1 MVCNLGCEEHLRG
14 YTFYFWMIWLKGS
27 SMDVGLQAFVMPEI
41 PCNMMERQSDM
52 FIKNPSNG

>member
-1 MVCNLGCEEHLRG
+1 
-14 YTFYFWMIWLKGS
+14 
-27 SMDVGLQAFVMPEI
+27 MDVGLQAFVMPEI